1 MKAHFLFSFL
11 LSISLT
17 SLFSQDR
24 AMGMD
29 WDPEITKLAPKKILL
44 ASVSYRGMPAS
55 HSLEKYAPS
64 VGDQGAY
71 GTCNAFACAYTAE
84 TMIFAQTH
92 GITDKA
98 TISKCAFSPTYL
110 YQNIIQGGTNNCQK
124 GSHPLTA
131 LIFMN
136 EKGLPFNRTVPYA
149 CGKSWSSSAETEAV
163 KYKIADAALL
173 FGKDNEVLEPDFKVE
188 STKKALLENT
198 PVIIGFELPK
208 SFQRVTSDIWNADP
222 AEATGGWQH
231 GKHAMVIV
239 AYDDYKAGGA
249 FKFMNSWGTVWGSG
263 GYVWVKYADYT
274 RYCLMAFQPFGDANS
289 PLPDFIAEEAPQPAP
304 RPKILPKRDED
315 IVDVDPKPKVEP
327 KPTPQP
333 KIEPKPQPQPKP
345 QPKVDP
351 KPQPKVEPKPQPQPK
366 PTPQYDPVF
375 TLKGSVEFKQNTGE
389 TMSANRISTRNLVV
403 EDEKGAEDL
412 SAYRMDKSY
421 TSGTKFRFFINI
433 SEQAYIYA
441 FATDLTGKVN
451 RIMPYDD
458 LISTHLGANSVVAF
472 PSEKKV
478 VKMDDNK
485 GTDYM
490 LILYSTEKL
499 DSKAIA
505 EKMTA
510 TTGGLSSKI
519 KAALGDKLI
528 SKSDV
533 NYSNTQIGFEFT
545 SKKRGGVV
553 PLMVELSHE

>member
-1 MKAHFLFSFL
+1 MKLHLLFIFLMFL
-11 LSISLT
+11 SLGSLSA
-17 SLFSQDR
+17 QDR

-29 WDPEITKLAPKKILL
+29 WDPAITQKSPQKIQL
-44 ASVSYRGMPAS
+44 ASVSYRGMPAAY
-55 HSLEKYAPS
+55 SLEKYAPA
-64 VGDQGAY
+64 VGDQGNY
-71 GTCNAFACAYTAE
+71 GTCNAFACAYAAA

-92 GITDKA
+92 GISDKA
-98 TISKCAFSPTYL
+98 TISKCAFSPAFL
-110 YQNIIQGGTNNCQK
+110 YQSIVKDGGNNCQT
-124 GSHPLTA
+124 GSHPVTA

-136 EKGLPFNRTVPYA
+136 EKGLPFDRTVPYT
-149 CGKSWSSSAETEAV
+149 CGKSWSNSAETEAE

-188 STKKALLENT
+188 STKKALVENT

-208 SFQRVTSDIWNADP
+208 SFFKVKTDTWNPDP
-222 AEATGGWQH
+222 AEALGDWKH
-231 GKHAMVIV
+231 GKHAMTVV

-249 FKFMNSWGTVWGSG
+249 FKLMNSWGSAWGGG
-263 GYVWVKYADYT
+263 GYVWVKYEDYT
-274 RYCLMAFQPFGDANS
+274 RCCLMALQPFGDPNA
-289 PLPDFIAEEAPQPAP
+289 PLPDFIAEEAPKPAP
-304 RPKILPKRDED
+304 RPKVVPKREEV
-315 IVDVDPKPKVEP
+315 VDVDPKPN
-327 KPTPQP
+327 PQ
-333 KIEPKPQPQPKP
+333 P

-351 KPQPKVEPKPQPQPK
+351 KPQPKVEPAPQPQPK

-375 TLKGSVEFKQNTGE
+375 TLKGNVEFKQNTGE
-389 TMSANRISTRNLVV
+389 MMSANRISTRNLIV
-403 EDEKGAEDL
+403 EDENKVPNTAGDKEDL
-412 SAYRMDKSY
+412 TAYRMDKSY
-421 TSGTKFRFFINI
+421 PSGTKFRFFINI
-433 SEQAYIYA
+433 SQEAYIYA
-441 FATDLTGKVN
+441 FATDLTGQVN

-458 LISTHLGANSVVAF
+458 LTSTHVGANSVVAF

-505 EKMTA
+505 EKMSA
-510 TTGGLSSKI
+510 TTGGLSRKI

-528 SKSDV
+528 AKSDV

>member
-1 MKAHFLFSFL
+1 MKLHIFFTCFICLTVSVL
-11 LSISLT
+11 LA
-17 SLFSQDR
+17 QDR
-24 AMGMD
+24 ALGMD
-29 WDPEITKLAPKKILL
+29 WNPEITQKASKKIQL
-44 ASVSYRGMPAS
+44 ASVSYRGMPAAY
-55 HSLEKYAPS
+55 SLEQYAPT
-64 VGDQGAY
+64 VGDQGEY
-71 GTCNAFACAYTAE
+71 GTCNAFACAYASA

-92 GITDKA
+92 AITDKSV
-98 TISKCAFSPTYL
+98 INKCIFSPTYL
-110 YQNIIQGGTNNCQK
+110 YEGIMTKGSNNCQT
-124 GSHPLTA
+124 GSHPVTA

-136 EKGLPFNRTVPYA
+136 EKGLPFLRTVPYA
-149 CGKSWSSSAETEAV
+149 CGKSWNSAADAEAE

-173 FGKDNEVLEPDFKVE
+173 FGKDKEVLEADFKVE

-208 SFQRVTSDIWNADP
+208 SFFAVKTDTWNPDP
-222 AEATGGWQH
+222 AEALGDWKH
-231 GKHAMVIV
+231 GKHAMTVV
-239 AYDDYKAGGA
+239 AFDDRKAGGA
-249 FKFMNSWGTVWGSG
+249 FKIMNSWGKVWGDG

-274 RYCLMAFQPFGDANS
+274 RCCFMAFQPFGDPNT
-289 PLPDFIAEEAPQPAP
+289 PMPDFIEKET
-304 RPKILPKRDED
+304 
-315 IVDVDPKPKVEP
+315 PKPKIE
-327 KPTPQP
+327 PTPQP
-333 KIEPKPQPQPKP
+333 
-345 QPKVDP
+345 
-351 KPQPKVEPKPQPQPK
+351 
-366 PTPQYDPVF
+366 TPQDEPAF

-412 SAYRMDKSY
+412 AAYRMDKSY
-421 TSGTKFRFFINI
+421 TSGTKFRFFINL
-433 SEQAYIYA
+433 SQEAYIYA

-499 DSKAIA
+499 DSKEIA
-505 EKMTA
+505 EKMSA
-510 TTGGLSSKI
+510 TTGGLSRKI

-528 SKSDV
+528 EKSDV
-533 NYSNTQIGFEFT
+533 KYSDAQIGFEFT

-553 PLMVELSHE
+553 PLMVEISHE

>member
-1 MKAHFLFSFL
+1 MKTHFLICFL

-64 VGDQGAY
+64 VGDQGAF
-71 GTCNAFACAYTAE
+71 GTCNAFACAYAAA
-84 TMIFAQTH
+84 TMVFAQTH

-110 YQNIIQGGTNNCQK
+110 YQNIIVGSTNNCQK

-136 EKGLPFNRTVPYA
+136 EKGLPFNKTVPYT
-149 CGKSWSSSAETEAV
+149 CGKSWDSKADAEAA

-173 FGKDNEVLEPDFKVE
+173 FGKDDEVLEPDFKVE

-208 SFQRVTSDIWNADP
+208 SFFSIKTDTWNPDP
-222 AEATGGWQH
+222 AEALGNWQH
-231 GKHAMVIV
+231 GKHAMTVV

-249 FKFMNSWGTVWGSG
+249 FKLLNSWGSTWGSG

-274 RYCLMAFQPFGDANS
+274 RCCLMGFQPFGDANS
-289 PLPDFIAEEAPQPAP
+289 PLPDFIAENAPQPAP

-315 IVDVDPKPKVEP
+315 IVDVDPKPQPKVEPKP

-333 KIEPKPQPQPKP
+333 KIEPKPQPKP
-345 QPKVDP
+345 QP
-351 KPQPKVEPKPQPQPK
+351 
-366 PTPQYDPVF
+366 TPIYDPTF
-375 TLKGSVEFKQNTGE
+375 TLKGSVEFKTNTGE
-389 TMSANRISTRNLVV
+389 MMSANRVLTRNLIV
-403 EDEKGAEDL
+403 EDDTQKEDKKQKNTEGGVKEDL
-412 SAYRMDKSY
+412 VAYRMDKSY

-441 FATDLTGKVN
+441 FATDLKGQVN

-458 LISTHLGANSVVAF
+458 LTSTHVGANSVVAF

-499 DSKAIA
+499 DSKAIS
-505 EKMTA
+505 EKMSA
-510 TTGGLSSKI
+510 TTGGLSKKI

-528 SKSDV
+528 SKGDV
-533 NYSNTQIGFEFT
+533 KYGDKEIGFDFT
-545 SKKRGGVV
+545 SKQRGGVV
-553 PLMVELSHE
+553 PLMVEISHE

>member
-1 MKAHFLFSFL
+1 MKIYNLFTFLMCLTIST
-11 LSISLT
+11 LSA
-17 SLFSQDR
+17 QDR

-29 WDPEITKLAPKKILL
+29 WNPEITKKAPQKILL

-55 HSLEKYAPS
+55 YSLEKYAPY
-64 VGDQGAY
+64 VGNQGEY
-71 GTCNAFACAYTAE
+71 GTCNAFACAYTAA

-92 GITDKA
+92 AITDKSI
-98 TISKCAFSPTYL
+98 ISKCVFSPTYL
-110 YQNIIQGGTNNCQK
+110 YQNIIEGSTDNCQK

-136 EKGLPFNRTVPYA
+136 EKGLPFDRTVPYA
-149 CGKSWSSSAETEAV
+149 CGKSWSSNADAEAQ

-173 FGKDNEVLEPDFKVE
+173 FGKDNEVLEADFKVE

-208 SFQRVTSDIWNADP
+208 SFFKVKTDTWNPDP
-222 AEATGGWQH
+222 AEALGDWKH
-231 GKHAMVIV
+231 GKHAMTVV
-239 AYDDYKAGGA
+239 AFDDYKAGGA
-249 FKFMNSWGTVWGSG
+249 FKLMNSWGSAWGSG
-263 GYVWVKYADYT
+263 GYVWVKYEDYT
-274 RYCLMAFQPFGDANS
+274 RCCLMAFQPFGDPNA
-289 PLPDFIAEEAPQPAP
+289 PLPDFIAEEAPKPAP
-304 RPKILPKRDED
+304 RPKVVPKREEV
-315 IVDVDPKPKVEP
+315 VDVDPKP
-327 KPTPQP
+327 QP
-333 KIEPKPQPQPKP
+333 NP

-351 KPQPKVEPKPQPQPK
+351 KPQPKVEPKPQPQPQ
-366 PTPQYDPVF
+366 PPPPYDPVF
-375 TLKGSVEFKQNTGE
+375 TLKGNVEFKQNTGE
-389 TMSANRISTRNLVV
+389 MMSANRISTRNLIV
-403 EDEKGAEDL
+403 EDEQKAANTEGDKEDL
-412 SAYRMDKSY
+412 AAYRMDKSY
-421 TSGTKFRFFINI
+421 PSGTKFRFFINI
-433 SEQAYIYA
+433 SQEAYIYA
-441 FATDLTGKVN
+441 FATDLTGQVN

-458 LISTHLGANSVVAF
+458 LTSTHVGANSVVAF

-505 EKMTA
+505 EKMSA
-510 TTGGLSSKI
+510 TTGGLSRKI

>member
-1 MKAHFLFSFL
+1 MKKTIFLTCLFNLFTAL
-11 LSISLT
+11 
-17 SLFSQDR
+17 LFSQDR

-29 WDPEITKLAPKKILL
+29 WNPEITKKAPKKILL
-44 ASVSYRGMPAS
+44 ASVSYRGMPAAY
-55 HSLEKYAPS
+55 SLEKYAPS
-64 VGDQGAY
+64 VGNQGDY
-71 GTCNAFACAYTAE
+71 GTCNAFACAYTSA
-84 TMIFAQTH
+84 TMVFAQTH
-92 GITDKA
+92 GITDQS
-98 TISKCAFSPTYL
+98 IINKCVFSPTYL
-110 YQNIIQGGTNNCQK
+110 YENIMTEGSNNCQT

-136 EKGLPFNRTVPYA
+136 EKGLPFLRTVPYA
-149 CGKSWSSSAETEAV
+149 CGKSWNSAADAEAAR
-163 KYKIADAALL
+163 YKIADAALL
-173 FGKDNEVLEPDFKVE
+173 FGKDNEVLEADFKVE

-208 SFQRVTSDIWNADP
+208 SFFKVKSDTWNPDP
-222 AEATGGWQH
+222 AEALGDWKH
-231 GKHAMVIV
+231 GKHAMTVV

-249 FKFMNSWGTVWGSG
+249 FKLMNSWGSGWGSS
-263 GYVWVKYADYT
+263 GYVWVKYEDYS
-274 RYCLMAFQPFGDANS
+274 RCCFMAFQPFGDPNS
-289 PLPDFIAEEAPQPAP
+289 PLPDFIAEEAPKPAP
-304 RPKILPKRDED
+304 RPKVVPKREEV
-315 IVDVDPKPKVEP
+315 VDVDPKP
-327 KPTPQP
+327 QP
-333 KIEPKPQPQPKP
+333 NP

-375 TLKGSVEFKQNTGE
+375 TLKGNVEFKQNTGE
-389 TMSANRISTRNLVV
+389 MMSANRISTRNLIV
-403 EDEKGAEDL
+403 EDEQKTANTEGDKEDL
-412 SAYRMDKSY
+412 AAYRMDKSY
-421 TSGTKFRFFINI
+421 PSGTKFRFFINI
-433 SEQAYIYA
+433 SQEAYIYA
-441 FATDLTGKVN
+441 FATDLTGQVN

-458 LISTHLGANSVVAF
+458 LTSTHVGANSVVAF

-505 EKMTA
+505 EKMTN
-510 TTGGLSSKI
+510 TKGGLSRKI